1 VAWWLRLTA
10 HLAEFGNSPEI
21 VKRELEAGSTHPLRG
36 FRKPSQPRSLW
47 AHRTSEAPLASAT
60 RISCQSSGVSVSASS
75 GDATLTQRDAFC
87 GSCYLDPGK
96 PPEARALLVS
106 GLSSARIN
114 EAGLPSW
121 PESGRKIYDNMKGA
135 LACYCLRRAYDETGQ
150 RAGLRRHGEP
160 LAVSCA

>member
-1 VAWWLRLTA
+1 MGLSNIR
-10 HLAEFGNSPEI
+10 
-21 VKRELEAGSTHPLRG
+21 GSST
-36 FRKPSQPRSLW
+36 
-47 AHRTSEAPLASAT
+47 SAT
-60 RISCQSSGVSVSASS
+60 RISCQSSGVSVRASS
-75 GDATLTQRDAFC
+75 GDATLTQGDAFC
-87 GSCYLDPGK
+87 GSCYPDPGK

-135 LACYCLRRAYDETGQ
+135 LACYCLRRAHDETGQ

-160 LAVSCA
+160 LGGLLCVGRHGSHCHPGCARGRGRALWVAPCAAVAAGLKRRRGTGR